1 MSRKSKRIIRDGW
14 YWYEEPVNWVA
25 AVNDTGMSQESP
37 CPTDLG
43 ENELRLIVEV
53 LNENHINFSQMSCN
67 TWNPF
72 FRRKYIVVDSR
83 DLRRTVQLIE
93 SVRDNFYAMTR
104 LLFVRNSWVRLDPK
118 HLTFEV

>member
-1 MSRKSKRIIRDGW
+1 MRRKSKRIIEDGW

-25 AVNDTGMSQESP
+25 AVNDTGMSRESP

-43 ENELRLIVEV
+43 ETELRLIVE
-53 LNENHINFSQMSCN
+53 LLHENHINFSQMYCN

-72 FRRKYIVVDSR
+72 FRRKYIVVDRR

-104 LLFVRNSWVRLDPK
+104 LLFVRNIWEGIDSNYSI
-118 HLTFEV
+118 FED

>member
-37 CPTDLG
+37 FPTDLG

-53 LNENHINFSQMSCN
+53 LNENHINFSQMCCN

-83 DLRRTVQLIE
+83 DLQRAVQLTA
-93 SVRDNFYAMTR
+93 SVSDNFYAMTR
-104 LLFVRNSWVRLDPK
+104 LLFVRNSWVRFDS
-118 HLTFEV
+118 

>member
-1 MSRKSKRIIRDGW
+1 MSRKSKRIIEDGW

-25 AVNDTGMSQESP
+25 AVNDTGMSQDSP

-43 ENELRLIVEV
+43 ENELRLIVEL
-53 LNENHINFSQMSCN
+53 LNENHINFSQMYCY

-72 FRRKYIVVDSR
+72 FRRKYIVVDRR

-93 SVRDNFYAMTR
+93 FVRDNFDALTR
-104 LLFVRNSWVRLDPK
+104 LLFVRNIWEGLDS
-118 HLTFEV
+118 